1 MEITRILWSGLTGRT
16 GREAMEQ
23 VKEVSGIEIV
33 AGLSRL
39 PYSDGNIKVDGI
51 TQNMDG
57 TSTLKTRFMD
67 TPKWYQYAELS
78 IMGKK
83 KPSKGDFDVMVDFSH
98 PDVFEEVVE
107 LAVRTNVPL
116 ISGTSGLDD
125 RQMAMLYDATNRIPV
140 FRGGNFRFKVKKLID
155 EAVELAMREEGRLDL
170 YENFYKGKSLPSE
183 TSRVLQ
189 RRIMEATGRTVTV
202 HSADDFGYNNLI
214 CDWEFQVHREESP
227 TNTFQEK
234 VHCRTI
240 GFDELAHDV
249 LEIAKVMA
257 KKPVKKGEFYD
268 LDEIW
273 DDIPAEAKAPHEQ
286 RRVV

>member
-1 MEITRILWSGLTGRT
+1 MSDVRILWSGLTGRT

-23 VKEVSGIEIV
+23 VKEVPGVEIV

-39 PYSDGNIKVDGI
+39 PYSDGNIEVDGI
-51 TQNMDG
+51 TQNADG
-57 TSTLKTRFMD
+57 TSTLKTRFLD
-67 TPKWYQYAELS
+67 APKWYQYSGLS
-78 IMGKK
+78 IVNGKK
-83 KPSKGDFDVMVDFSH
+83 PGKGDFDVMVDFSH
-98 PDVFEEVVE
+98 PDVFEEAVE

-140 FRGGNFRFKVKKLID
+140 FRGVIFRFKVKKFID
-155 EAVELAMREEGRLDL
+155 EAVELAIREEGRLDL
-170 YENFYKGKSLPSE
+170 YEEFYKGKSLPSE

-189 RRIMEATGRTVTV
+189 RRIMEATGRTVEV
-202 HSADDFGYNNLI
+202 HSADDYGYMNLI
-214 CDWEFQVHREESP
+214 CNWEFQVHREESP

-249 LEIAKVMA
+249 LEIAKVIA

-273 DDIPAEAKAPHEQ
+273 DDIPAEAKAPRE
-286 RRVV
+286 